1 MKIRITVF
9 SLFLLFSNLSA
20 VFSQHP
26 LFELKLS
33 NRTYLS
39 SNLGYF
45 DVMLKHTNFE
55 ISEFRYS
62 SGKYVIILDGTFL
75 PDHLSY
81 IYSKDTATYGSVRIP
96 PANTGALVRSG
107 DTLIIEPGMIFPAG
121 TEPLIS
127 NTYGT
132 LVTRIKFY
140 NPDLYLNS
148 CLFEEQFV
156 WNINSSGSITEIY
169 ANVSDSIVRLDN
181 SQNSFSTLDLC
192 SDQFC
197 CLSVPLI
204 PPVRTFPLNNS
215 ENNFHPFKFEWL
227 KGFPVNYF
235 ANIQVAADSLFSE
248 IITDDTL
255 QRPDGI
261 DPVTYFTSDLEFGTE
276 YFWRVKQGGIPP
288 AGEFNEAWKFRTG
301 IPSLS
306 VNLKVIPEGLA
317 GKNKFYPYKLKV
329 FLRNTDIPYEIVD
342 SAVSFL
348 TDREFQTDLYFMN
361 ADEGNYYLVIDDG
374 NYLETWSQAGG
385 NYFHSDQSN
394 QYDFSLKASSAFGN
408 NQVRFGNVYCIF
420 NGDLNSDGLV
430 DIDDMSISDN
440 AVFNFVKGES
450 VTDLNN
456 DHITDIED
464 YLIID
469 RNSAALVCI
478 HSPL

>member
-9 SLFLLFSNLSA
+9 SVFLLFSNLSA

-39 SNLGYF
+39 SNLGFF
-45 DVMLKHTNFE
+45 DIMLTHTNFQN
-55 ISEFRYS
+55 SEFRYS
-62 SGKYVIILDGTFL
+62 SGKYVIILDASFL
-75 PDHLSY
+75 PDHLNY
-81 IYSKDTATYGSVRIP
+81 IYTIDTATFGSDRIP
-96 PANTGALVRSG
+96 PSNVGALIRSG
-107 DTLIIEPGMIFPAG
+107 DTLIIEPGVIFSAG

-127 NTYGT
+127 NTSGT
-132 LVTRIKFY
+132 LVTRINFY

-156 WNINSSGSITEIY
+156 WKINSPGSITEIN
-169 ANVSDSIVRLDN
+169 ANVSDSIVRLEN
-181 SQNSFSTLDLC
+181 SQNSFSARDLC

-204 PPVRTFPLNNS
+204 PPVRNFPLNNS
-215 ENNFHPFKFEWL
+215 ENNFHPFKFEWQ
-227 KGFPVNYF
+227 KGFPVNYS

-248 IITDDTL
+248 IIIDDTL
-255 QRPDGI
+255 LRPDGM
-261 DPVTYFTSDLEFGTE
+261 DPVKYYTSDLEFGTE
-276 YFWRVKQGGIPP
+276 YYWRVRQGGIPP
-288 AGEFNEAWKFRTG
+288 AGEFNEPWKFRTG
-301 IPSLS
+301 IPALT

-317 GKNKFYPYKLKV
+317 DKMEFYPYRLKV
-329 FLRNTDIPYEIVD
+329 FLRNSETPYEIVD
-342 SAVSFL
+342 SSVSSL
-348 TDREFQTDLYFMN
+348 TDSEFQTELYFMN
-361 ADEGNYYLVIDDG
+361 ATAGNYYLVIDDG
-374 NYLETWSQAGG
+374 NYLETWSKDGG
-385 NYFHSDQSN
+385 NYFHPDHIN
-394 QYDFSLKASSAFGN
+394 QYDFSRKASSAFGN
-408 NQVRFGNVYCIF
+408 NQISFGDVYCIY

-440 AVFNFVKGES
+440 AVFNFVIGES
-450 VTDLNN
+450 VSDLNS

-469 RNSAALVCI
+469 RNAAAVVCI